1 MAEGRWNRYETCNID
16 QQTFPDKIYLVCT
29 ILMINISFVMK
40 LLRSISLRNIVRFH
54 TFNRLPLYNWDIQKI
69 TQGMTFTF
77 SLQTDILDQDRR
89 WHIRKYTCI
98 CLDYWRWLFLVI
110 LVDTFG
116 FSKISPPKISIRPE
130 SEDCKRSL
138 STEGLKKI
146 VQSKIT

>member
-1 MAEGRWNRYETCNID
+1 
-16 QQTFPDKIYLVCT
+16 
-29 ILMINISFVMK
+29 MINISFEMK

-69 TQGMTFTF
+69 TQRMTFTF

-98 CLDYWRWLFLVI
+98 YLDYWHWIFLVI
-110 LVDTFG
+110 LVDTFW

-138 STEGLKKI
+138 STEGLKKNRT
-146 VQSKIT
+146 VKNYLSFCLCKLDCV

>member
-1 MAEGRWNRYETCNID
+1 
-16 QQTFPDKIYLVCT
+16 
-29 ILMINISFVMK
+29 MINISFEMK

-98 CLDYWRWLFLVI
+98 CLDYWHWLFLVI
-110 LVDTFG
+110 LVDTFW

-130 SEDCKRSL
+130 SEDCKRSH
-138 STEGLKKI
+138 STECGRFKKNRT
-146 VQSKIT
+146 VKNYLSFCLCKLDCV